1 MQLGEIE
8 TETPLMIDSL
18 LRKLYGMNYIS
29 LLYYRQKKNWRDYI
43 GSDNLV
49 VAARLSE
56 MGYKDEERVQVK
68 KEFKM

>member
-1 MQLGEIE
+1 
-8 TETPLMIDSL
+8 MIDSL

-29 LLYYRQKKNWRDYI
+29 LLYYRQNKNWRDYI
-43 GSDNLV
+43 GSDNPV

>member
-49 VAARLSE
+49 VAARFSE